1 MAASQDQIIWQE
13 KMASSAQLTG
23 NGMQKQQVRGLLGP
37 ASFREITGLAAPALN
52 EELVRNTLSGPAHAA
67 ELESAKDNK

>member
-1 MAASQDQIIWQE
+1 
-13 KMASSAQLTG
+13 
-23 NGMQKQQVRGLLGP
+23 MQMQQVRGLLGP